1 MTRDVFHMKMLI
13 IDDHALFRAGLS
25 HILNELEENI
35 NILEASNYESA
46 FKLVSDNSDL
56 DLVLLDLNMPGKDG
70 FSALDTFS
78 KEYPAMPIVIL
89 SASIQ
94 QSNVRRALDTGAMGY
109 IPKDTPSHV
118 MLNALR
124 LILDGGIYVP
134 TCMAQQNND
143 ELNLNN
149 SNAHNLTPRQLEVLA
164 MVVQGNSNKVIAA
177 RLELAEATVKMHV
190 TAILKCFGVSNRTQA
205 AMAAEKF
212 GLNLSLA

>member
-1 MTRDVFHMKMLI
+1 MKMLI

>member
-1 MTRDVFHMKMLI
+1 MKMLI
-13 IDDHALFRAGLS
+13 VDDHALFREGLS
-25 HILNELEENI
+25 HVLNELEEQVD
-35 NILEASNYESA
+35 ILHASNYDSA
-46 FKLVSDNSDL
+46 FQQVSENPDL

-78 KEYPAMPIVIL
+78 KDYPAMPIVIL

-94 QSNVRRALDTGAMGY
+94 RSNIQRALDAGAMGY
-109 IPKDTPSHV
+109 IPKDTTSSV

-124 LILDGGIYVP
+124 LILSGGVYVP
-134 TCMAQQNND
+134 PSMAQQSND
-143 ELNLNN
+143 ETNLN
-149 SNAHNLTPRQLEVLA
+149 SGSAHNLTPRQLEVLT

-190 TAILKCFGVSNRTQA
+190 TAILRTLGVTNRTQA
-205 AMAAEKF
+205 AMAAEKL